1 MVRQHRQEID
11 MAFQQGQYM
20 NTLMTRVNEVRTTAR
35 GRLDQVRA
43 RVRGMG
49 IGGGGLFKQTA
60 GIKTYSQ
67 GFAGPRILDRF
78 RQTQRRTSAMTGPP
92 RTPPGA
98 PIMSFNQPGAPVKT
112 FAKESLRAIK
122 TF

>member
-1 MVRQHRQEID
+1 
-11 MAFQQGQYM
+11 MAYQQGQFM
-20 NTLMTRVNEVRTTAR
+20 STLMTRINEVRTTAR
-35 GRLDQVRA
+35 GRVDQVRA

-49 IGGGGLFKQTA
+49 IGGGLFKGQTA
-60 GIKTYSQ
+60 GIKTFSQ

-78 RQTQRRTSAMTGPP
+78 RQTQRQTRTGSSAMMVGPP

-112 FAKESLRAIK
+112 FAKDNLRAIK

>member
-1 MVRQHRQEID
+1 
-11 MAFQQGQYM
+11 MAYQQGQFM
-20 NTLMTRVNEVRTTAR
+20 STLMTRVNEVRTTAR
-35 GRLDQVRA
+35 GRIDQVRA

-49 IGGGGLFKQTA
+49 IGGGGLFKGFGQTA

-78 RQTQRRTSAMTGPP
+78 RQTKTTPNSSRMVGPP

-112 FAKESLRAIK
+112 FAKDSLRAIK

>member
-1 MVRQHRQEID
+1 
-11 MAFQQGQYM
+11 MAYQQGQFM
-20 NTLMTRVNEVRTTAR
+20 NTLMTRINEVRATAR
-35 GRLDQVRA
+35 GRVDQVRA

-49 IGGGGLFKQTA
+49 IGGGGLFKGIMPQRTA
-60 GIKTYSQ
+60 GIKTFSQ
-67 GFAGPRILDRF
+67 GFAGPRMLDRF
-78 RQTQRRTSAMTGPP
+78 RQQTKASAMTGPP

-98 PIMSFNQPGAPVKT
+98 PIMSFNQPGTPIKT